1 MLRSVQQA
9 TSPLASHGAPRW
21 GFFQTYYLGTI
32 PFVLLDVLADV
43 NVRVAAFI
51 DQPALRAAYYAL
63 CLACLA
69 FTFWKPALSTLVGL
83 GESALNIAL
92 LVLGIMLPLYTFDV
106 DASGEL
112 SLAGP
117 PVTLEMVANFGIAG
131 SVCLLSFYRIV
142 GTTGGRR
149 FA

>member
-51 DQPALRAAYYAL
+51 DQPALRGAYYAL

-69 FTFWKPALSTLVGL
+69 FTLWKPAFSILVGL

-92 LVLGIMLPLYTFDV
+92 LVLGIMLPLYTWDL
-106 DASGEL
+106 DAAGEL
-112 SLAGP
+112 SRAGP
-117 PVTLEMVANFGIAG
+117 PVTLEMVTNFGIAG
-131 SVCLLSFYRIV
+131 SVCLFSFYRTV
-142 GTTGGRR
+142 GTPRGRR